1 VTVETPQL
9 SDASPTTDA
18 VRVKEAGEGAV
29 KVKNPFESFKLQ
41 SFSQEEWDA
50 KVTAQKVKA
59 APAASSTSTSAGGSA
74 AKLIARAKQFI
85 GTPYKWGGS
94 GPLGFDCSGFTQY
107 LYRELGID
115 LPRVSSQQA
124 ASGPRISLDKLRP
137 GDLVAWDNSSRNNG
151 ADHIAIY
158 IGNNQVI
165 QAPKPGDS
173 VKISTIWDSG
183 HAWGIA
189 MNL

>member
-1 VTVETPQL
+1 MTVETPQL
-9 SDASPTTDA
+9 SDVSPTTDA
-18 VRVKEAGEGAV
+18 IRVKEAGEGVA
-29 KVKNPFESFKLQ
+29 KVRDPFESFKLQ
-41 SFSQEEWDA
+41 SVSQEEWD
-50 KVTAQKVKA
+50 VKVKA
-59 APAASSTSTSAGGSA
+59 QKDKVAPAGGA
-74 AKLIARAKQFI
+74 ADKLIARAKQFI

-107 LYRELGID
+107 LLREVGID

-165 QAPKPGDS
+165 QAPKPGDA

-183 HAWGIA
+183 HAWGVA

>member
-18 VRVKEAGEGAV
+18 VKVKDAGEGAV

-50 KVTAQKVKA
+50 KVTAQKVKT
-59 APAASSTSTSAGGSA
+59 APAAGSTSTPAGGSA
-74 AKLIARAKQFI
+74 AKLIARARQFI

-124 ASGPRISLDKLRP
+124 ASGPRISLDQLRP

>member
-9 SDASPTTDA
+9 SDASPTTDVAKAKTTDA
-18 VRVKEAGEGAV
+18 VKVKEAGEGAA
-29 KVKNPFESFKLQ
+29 KVQNPFESFKLQ
-41 SFSQEEWDA
+41 SFSQEDWDV
-50 KVTAQKVKA
+50 KTKAQKDKV
-59 APAASSTSTSAGGSA
+59 APAGGVA
-74 AKLIARAKQFI
+74 DKLIARAKQFI

-107 LYRELGID
+107 LLREVGID

-124 ASGPRISLDKLRP
+124 AFGPRISLDKLRP
-137 GDLVAWDNSSRNNG
+137 GDLVAWDNSSRNTG

-158 IGNNQVI
+158 IGDGKVI

-183 HAWGIA
+183 RAWGIA